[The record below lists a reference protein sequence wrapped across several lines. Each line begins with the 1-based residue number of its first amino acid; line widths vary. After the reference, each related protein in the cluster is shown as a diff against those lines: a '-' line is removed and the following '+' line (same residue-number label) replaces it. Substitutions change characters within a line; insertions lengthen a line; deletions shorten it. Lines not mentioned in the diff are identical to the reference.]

1 MSKPLKTGLFALLIG
16 MAVLFSGFLKQE
28 DIYFQIRKN
37 LSIFSELYKEVS
49 VLYIDE
55 IPPAELLGAGVDA
68 MLEKLDPYTVFIA
81 EGEQSRMEILSS
93 GSFGGIG
100 LDAGFRGD
108 ELVVIAPLEGYP
120 AERAGVRPGDVVLR
134 VDDVPAED
142 LTMEEFQNLTLGDI
156 GSVMEL
162 VLYRPAIGKEI
173 RFELTREKIE
183 AKNVTYTGRLGPN
196 NEILYIQLA
205 QFGQQSAEEI
215 RSAMLGE
222 GAGVEDAGLEDAGE
236 GSSESGEVESGEDE
250 AGEVES
256 GEVESGEVGDAGA
269 GNAGSGNDRKPS
281 FPEPQ
286 GLILDLRNNP
296 GGLLNEAVEIVDKFI
311 EPGVTVVETL
321 GRNASQNNIYPTR
334 EPVMFEDLPI
344 VILMNEGSASASE
357 IVSGALQDLDRAVI
371 LGRTSFGKGLVQII
385 RPLPYNTSLKLTV
398 SEYAIPSGRRIQAIR
413 YGADREEGSENQQSA
428 RAFKT
433 KNGRTVYDGNG
444 IKPDIEMP
452 EENRSLAETALLQEN
467 HFFFFVNRELAG
479 QVVEG
484 SLDRGEEQGEEQMT
498 GQVVEQMGAA
508 AESSDRIAARSASV
522 QPLPEV
528 DGVFFERFLEYLE
541 ESNFDFRTPAD
552 DTIDDLKDRAVYF
565 SDAAELDRQIRELQQ
580 LSERYKREELENSR
594 TFIVRELERQI
605 VAQLR
610 GRSAEQQYLLE
621 NDLWIDT
628 ALEMIRNRDNYRSV
642 LMP

>member
-1 MSKPLKTGLFALLIG
+1 MSKPLKTGLFALLVG

-49 VLYIDE
+49 ILYIDE
-55 IPPAELLGAGVDA
+55 IPPAELIEAGIDA
-68 MLEKLDPYTVFIA
+68 MLEKLDPYSVFIA
-81 EGEQSRMEILSS
+81 EGEQSRMEIMSS

-100 LDAGFRGD
+100 LDAGFRGE

-120 AERAGVRPGDVVLR
+120 AERAGVRPGDIVVA
-134 VDDVPAED
+134 VDGISAED
-142 LTMEEFQNLTLGDI
+142 LTVEEFQNVMLGDI
-156 GSVMEL
+156 GSILEL

-196 NEILYIQLA
+196 EEILYIQLA

-215 RSAMLGE
+215 RSAILG
-222 GAGVEDAGLEDAGE
+222 
-236 GSSESGEVESGEDE
+236 
-250 AGEVES
+250 
-256 GEVESGEVGDAGA
+256 GDDG
-269 GNAGSGNDRKPS
+269 DTVL
-281 FPEPQ
+281 PEPQ

-321 GRNASQNNIYPTR
+321 GRNPSQNNIYPTR

-344 VILMNEGSASASE
+344 VILINEGSASASE

-371 LGRTSFGKGLVQII
+371 LGRTSFGKGLVQTI

-398 SEYAIPSGRRIQAIR
+398 SEYTIPSGRRIQAIR
-413 YGADREEGSENQQSA
+413 YGDERNTGADVDTSADTDTGADVNTGTSTGTDTGEGAGTGAYSESRQAA

-444 IKPDIEMP
+444 IKPDVEMP
-452 EENRSLAETALLQEN
+452 EENTSQVETALLQDN
-467 HFFFFVNRELAG
+467 HFFFFVNRVLAETEALQASDSPEEKSEL
-479 QVVEG
+479 
-484 SLDRGEEQGEEQMT
+484 S
-498 GQVVEQMGAA
+498 
-508 AESSDRIAARSASV
+508 AES
-522 QPLPEV
+522 LPEV
-528 DGVFFERFLEYLE
+528 DEELFVRFLEYLE
-541 ESNFDFRTPAD
+541 AVNFDFRTPAD
-552 DTIDDLKDRAVYF
+552 EAIAELKNRSEYF
-565 SDAAELDRQIRELQQ
+565 SDEA
-580 LSERYKREELENSR
+580 
-594 TFIVRELERQI
+594 ELERQVNQLIELSENYKRAELRNSRAFI
-605 VAQLR
+605 VRHIERQLVSQSR
-610 GRSAEQQYLLE
+610 GRSAEQQFLLE

-628 ALEMIRNRDNYRSV
+628 ALEMIRNRDNYRSI
-642 LMP
+642 LTP